1 MTPLVVDASVAVK
14 WFMPQDHSDRALALR
29 TAGYQLIAPDLI
41 YAEFANALWKY
52 ARAGDLSTDD
62 ALGIVHRFQQIPLQ
76 VRRSTV
82 VLSAALRLAVA
93 SGSSVYDALYLAL
106 AAAWNCHLVTADKRL
121 IARFSRVDG
130 FGEIAQWIGDL

>member
-1 MTPLVVDASVAVK
+1 
-14 WFMPQDHSDRALALR
+14 
-29 TAGYQLIAPDLI
+29 
-41 YAEFANALWKY
+41 
-52 ARAGDLSTDD
+52 
-62 ALGIVHRFQQIPLQ
+62 
-76 VRRSTV
+76 
-82 VLSAALRLAVA
+82 VA